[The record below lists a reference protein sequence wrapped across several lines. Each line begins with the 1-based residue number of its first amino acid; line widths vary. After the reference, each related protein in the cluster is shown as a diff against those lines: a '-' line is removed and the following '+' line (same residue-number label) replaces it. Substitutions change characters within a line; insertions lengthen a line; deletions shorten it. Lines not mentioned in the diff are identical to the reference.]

1 MGSVENPG
9 GRKATAAPTV
19 RTLSVHSRSTAE
31 ERRGVRW
38 AVAVAALL
46 TLATGCGKPEGAEYE
61 QVLAKWRGERIETLK
76 GPDGWLNLAGLYWL
90 KEGTNSFGAA
100 AGNDLVAPK
109 GSAPAK
115 LGDFLIEDGAV
126 TFRAAPEAEVLH
138 GEAPVIEILLA
149 DDQEKEAT
157 LLTSGSLAWTVIRR
171 MDRLGVRLR
180 DYDHPAVASFPG
192 IESYAADPSWRLEAR
207 FEPYPEPRTIR
218 VPTVVEGLG
227 WEPTVPGTLEFEA
240 RGKQLS
246 LEAYRSDDEFMIVFA
261 DGTTGDTTYPAGRYL
276 KADLP
281 GPDGTTALDFNKA
294 YNPPC
299 VFSEYA
305 TCPLATPRNRLP
317 VAVEAGERYTEKP

>member
-1 MGSVENPG
+1 MTGIDH
-9 GRKATAAPTV
+9 RIT
-19 RTLSVHSRSTAE
+19 
-31 ERRGVRW
+31 
-38 AVAVAALL
+38 ALL
-46 TLATGCGKPEGAEYE
+46 AAVFMLAQPATSEESDAARYE
-61 QVLAKWRGERIETLK
+61 SALAKWRVARVASLK

-90 KEGTNSFGAA
+90 KEGRNSFGAA
-100 AGNDLVAPK
+100 AGNDLVAPE

-115 LGDFLIEDGAV
+115 LGDFLVKDDAV
-126 TFRAAPEAEVLH
+126 TFQAAPGVEVLH
-138 GEAPVIEILLA
+138 GETPVTEILLA
-149 DDQEKEAT
+149 DDQEKETT
-157 LLTSGSLAWTVIRR
+157 LLTAGSLAWTVIRR

-180 DYDHPAVASFPG
+180 DYDHPAVASFAG
-192 IESYAADPSWRLEAR
+192 IESYAADLDWRIEAR
-207 FEPYPEPRTIR
+207 FEHYPEPRTIR

-240 RGKQLS
+240 RGEPLS
-246 LEAYRSDDEFMIVFA
+246 LEAYRSDDGFMIVFA

-281 GPDGTTALDFNKA
+281 ADDGITVLDFNKA

-317 VAVEAGERYTEKP
+317 VAVEAGEKYAEKP

>member
-1 MGSVENPG
+1 MIGLDHRIP
-9 GRKATAAPTV
+9 
-19 RTLSVHSRSTAE
+19 
-31 ERRGVRW
+31 
-38 AVAVAALL
+38 ALL
-46 TLATGCGKPEGAEYE
+46 AAAVLLAQPAPSEESEAARYESALAE
-61 QVLAKWRGERIETLK
+61 WRADRVASLRSA
-76 GPDGWLNLAGLYWL
+76 DGWLNLAGLYWL
-90 KEGTNSFGAA
+90 EEGRNSFGAA
-100 AGNDLVAPK
+100 AGNDLVAPE

-115 LGDFLIEDGAV
+115 LGDFLVEDDGV
-126 TFRAAPEAEVLH
+126 TFRAAPDVEVLH
-138 GEAPVIEILLA
+138 GEAPVTEILLA
-149 DDQEKEAT
+149 DDQEKEPT

-180 DYDHPAVASFPG
+180 DYDHPAVASFAG
-192 IESYAADPSWRLEAR
+192 IESYPADPTWRIEAR

-227 WEPTVPGTLEFEA
+227 WEPTAPGTLEFEA
-240 RGKQLS
+240 RGKPLS
-246 LEAYRSDDEFMIVFA
+246 LEAYRSDDGFMIVFA

-281 GPDGTTALDFNKA
+281 GPGGTTILDFNKA

-317 VAVEAGERYTEKP
+317 IAVEAGEKYTETP

>member
-1 MGSVENPG
+1 MKPHRIVRSASAIAAIFALT
-9 GRKATAAPTV
+9 ATARVSAQGSYEHE
-19 RTLSVHSRSTAE
+19 LAEWRSQ
-31 ERRGVRW
+31 R
-38 AVAVAALL
+38 VA
-46 TLATGCGKPEGAEYE
+46 
-61 QVLAKWRGERIETLK
+61 TLK

-90 KEGTNSFGAA
+90 KEGRNSFGAA
-100 AGNDLVAPK
+100 AGNDLVAPE

-115 LGDFLIEDGAV
+115 LGDFLVEDDAV
-126 TFRAAPEAEVLH
+126 TFRAAPDVEVLH
-138 GEAPVIEILLA
+138 SGAPVTEMLLV

-157 LLTSGSLAWTVIRR
+157 LLTSNSLAWTVIRR

-180 DYDHPAVASFPG
+180 DYDHPAVAAFAG
-192 IESYAADPSWRLEAR
+192 IEFYAADPSWRLKAR

-227 WEPTVPGTLEFEA
+227 WEPTSPGTLEFEA
-240 RGKQLS
+240 RGKPLS
-246 LEAYRSDDEFMIVFA
+246 LEAYRSDDGFMIVFA

-281 GPDGTTALDFNKA
+281 ADDGITVLDFNKA

-317 VAVEAGERYTEKP
+317 IAVEAGEKYAEKP

>member
-1 MGSVENPG
+1 MIGMDHRIRALLAAAVMLAQPATSEES
-9 GRKATAAPTV
+9 TAA
-19 RTLSVHSRSTAE
+19 RYENALAE
-31 ERRGVRW
+31 
-38 AVAVAALL
+38 
-46 TLATGCGKPEGAEYE
+46 
-61 QVLAKWRGERIETLK
+61 WRADRVVSLK

-90 KEGTNSFGAA
+90 KEGMNSFGGA
-100 AGNDLVAPK
+100 AGNDLVIPV
-109 GSAPAK
+109 GSAPAT
-115 LGDFLIEDGAV
+115 LGSFLVEDGAV

-138 GEAPVIEILLA
+138 GETPVTEMLLA

-157 LLTSGSLAWTVIRR
+157 LLTAGSLAWTVIRR

-180 DYDHPAVASFPG
+180 DYDHPAVASFAG
-192 IESYAADPSWRLEAR
+192 IESYAADLDWRIEAR
-207 FEPYPEPRTIR
+207 FEPYPEPRTVR

-227 WEPTVPGTLEFEA
+227 WEPTVPGTLEFEV
-240 RGKQLS
+240 RGRPLS
-246 LEAYRSDDEFMIVFA
+246 LEAYRSDDGFLIVFA

-281 GPDGTTALDFNKA
+281 GPDGRTVLDFNKA

-317 VAVEAGERYTEKP
+317 VAVEAGEKYTPKP

>member
-1 MGSVENPG
+1 MVIGKNHRIRALLAATVMLAQPATSEES
-9 GRKATAAPTV
+9 TAA
-19 RTLSVHSRSTAE
+19 R
-31 ERRGVRW
+31 
-38 AVAVAALL
+38 
-46 TLATGCGKPEGAEYE
+46 YE
-61 QVLAKWRGERIETLK
+61 SALAKWRADRVASLK

-90 KEGTNSFGAA
+90 KEGMNSFGAA
-100 AGNDLVAPK
+100 ASGNDLVAPE
-109 GSAPAK
+109 GSAPAR
-115 LGDFLIEDGAV
+115 LGSFLVEDGAV

-138 GEAPVIEILLA
+138 GETPVTETLLV

-157 LLTSGSLAWTVIRR
+157 LLASGSLAWTVIRR

-180 DYDHPAVASFPG
+180 NYDHPAIASFAG
-192 IESYAADPSWRLEAR
+192 IEYYAADLSWRIEAR
-207 FEPYPEPRTIR
+207 FEPYPEPRKIR
-218 VPTVVEGLG
+218 VSTVVEGLG

-240 RGKQLS
+240 RGQSLS
-246 LEAYRSDDEFMIVFA
+246 LEAYRSDDGFLIVFA

-281 GPDGTTALDFNKA
+281 GPDGITVLDFNKA

-317 VAVEAGERYTEKP
+317 VAIEAGEKYTPKP

>member
-1 MGSVENPG
+1 MTGIG
-9 GRKATAAPTV
+9 HRI
-19 RTLSVHSRSTAE
+19 
-31 ERRGVRW
+31 
-38 AVAVAALL
+38 AALL
-46 TLATGCGKPEGAEYE
+46 AAAV
-61 QVLAKWRGERIETLK
+61 VLAQPATSEESEAARYESALAEWRADRVASLK

-90 KEGTNSFGAA
+90 TEGRNSFGAA
-100 AGNDLVAPK
+100 AGNDLVAPE
-109 GSAPAK
+109 GSAPAR
-115 LGDFLIEDGAV
+115 LGSFLVEDGAV
-126 TFRAAPEAEVLH
+126 TFRAAPEADVLH
-138 GEAPVIEILLA
+138 GETPVTEMLLA

-180 DYDHPAVASFPG
+180 DYDHPAVASFAG
-192 IESYAADPSWRLEAR
+192 IESYPADPNWRIEAR

-227 WEPTVPGTLEFEA
+227 WEPTAPGTLEFEA
-240 RGKQLS
+240 RGKPLS
-246 LEAYRSDDEFMIVFA
+246 LEAYRSDDGFMIVFA

-281 GPDGTTALDFNKA
+281 ADDGITVLDFNKA

-317 VAVEAGERYTEKP
+317 VAVEAGEKYAEKP